1 MWGTWPWILLPIIW
15 HGFQI
20 LFSTLQQKGRAMLT
34 APSPIPRFWQFFIS
48 WLCCTLIKC
57 VFFPPWTLFPG
68 FLALTQTL
76 EPMSYA
82 ENHFVCQHCLGVV
95 FSLPLLTAIYPWES
109 PLCTAVVAIA
119 CSSCS
124 SIDEQQRSAIPLS
137 ENISNTTLQRGSRWL
152 EVWDLKLVDWYW

>member
-57 VFFPPWTLFPG
+57 VFFPPEHCFQVLWHWPKHWSQCPTLRTTLSASIASG
-68 FLALTQTL
+68 LCFLCPYLQPFTRGSLHSAQRLL
-76 EPMSYA
+76 PSPA
-82 ENHFVCQHCLGVV
+82 RPV
-95 FSLPLLTAIYPWES
+95 LPLMSSRDLHSHSPKTFLTPCY
-109 PLCTAVVAIA
+109 
-119 CSSCS
+119 
-124 SIDEQQRSAIPLS
+124 
-137 ENISNTTLQRGSRWL
+137 RG
-152 EVWDLKLVDWYW
+152 DLRD